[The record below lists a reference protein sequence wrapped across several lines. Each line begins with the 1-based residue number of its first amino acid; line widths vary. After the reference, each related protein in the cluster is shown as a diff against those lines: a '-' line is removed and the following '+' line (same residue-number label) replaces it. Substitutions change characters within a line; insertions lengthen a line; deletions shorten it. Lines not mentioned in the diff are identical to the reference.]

1 MESNATDKPVPREIT
16 ALLSDERLILRE
28 TQRAVTP
35 FGGVAV
41 FISFLGKIGLVKAV
55 REHMPIRWR
64 SPNHIDPTSTFTAF
78 LLSVLVGAR
87 RFAHASLLR
96 GDRALHALM
105 GLERFPTDDTIRN
118 LFRAFG
124 MGQVQRLY
132 EPLAEWQMQRL
143 PQREEGYTL
152 DLDATVFERYGQQEG
167 SLKGHNPRQHGRP
180 SHHPLLAVLNEAHF
194 LLHGW
199 LRSGNCGTSRGVE
212 EFLKEALALWG
223 QREKIRLLRA
233 DSGFFDD
240 KLLSFLEQRLLPYI
254 VVARL
259 TPWVKRAAQ
268 RVEPWTMLDDDYA
281 VGEFRIQLH
290 GWSAERRLV
299 AIREQVR
306 EGRDSVGRKL
316 IDVPGYT
323 LPRLRH
329 PLRRPSAGDLA
340 GLQSA
345 RRHGKPHRRV
355 AARPGRRWLLP
366 ETVFRHRGRLSR
378 RVTTVQL
385 TGRVPA
391 RGWFADLSRARYHP
405 DSGPHLRGNS
415 WADRPPTGDSSVG
428 KLGRTEDENSLAG
441 QHLEL
446 ANPNF
451 AEVGSG
457 AHNLI
462 PNRSP
467 NHFPNPRTGR
477 SINVQLRNSG

>member
-41 FISFLGKIGLVKAV
+41 FISFLGKIGFVKAV

-78 LLSVLVGAR
+78 LISVLVGAR
-87 RFAHASLLR
+87 RFAHAGLLR

-143 PQREEGYTL
+143 PQREDGYTL
-152 DLDATVFERYGQQEG
+152 DLDSTVFERYGQQEG
-167 SLKGHNPRQHGRP
+167 SLKGHNPRKHGRP
-180 SHHPLLAVLNEAHF
+180 SHHPLLAVLSEAHF

-268 RVEPWTMLDDDYA
+268 RVEQWTVLDDDYA

-290 GWSAERRLV
+290 GWSVERRFV
-299 AIREQVR
+299 VIREQVR

-323 LPRLRH
+323 FRVFVTR
-329 PLRRPSAGDLA
+329 LRRPSAGDLA

-345 RRHGKPHRRV
+345 RRHGKPH
-355 AARPGRRWLLP
+355 
-366 ETVFRHRGRLSR
+366 
-378 RVTTVQL
+378 
-385 TGRVPA
+385 GRVEA
-391 RGWFADLSRARYHP
+391 R
-405 DSGPHLRGNS
+405 SGR
-415 WADRPPTGDSSVG
+415 
-428 KLGRTEDENSLAG
+428 
-441 QHLEL
+441 
-446 ANPNF
+446 
-451 AEVGSG
+451 
-457 AHNLI
+457 
-462 PNRSP
+462 
-467 NHFPNPRTGR
+467 
-477 SINVQLRNSG
+477 